1 MLDRRDKI
9 RAKIAARTFVCAEVL
24 PGLKGPCH
32 LWTGPDSGKI
42 GRGAGYPRMC
52 LDGQTVAVHL
62 VAWTNEHGY
71 IPGRKTLDHLCKN
84 RMCINLDHLEM
95 VTMKENAKRRDAR
108 NGVVTR
114 RRRAAKKK
122 REPVDNR
129 KYEEYIPPT
138 YHDEEGLGDIPF

>member
-1 MLDRRDKI
+1 
-9 RAKIAARTFVCAEVL
+9 
-24 PGLKGPCH
+24 
-32 LWTGPDSGKI
+32 
-42 GRGAGYPRMC
+42 MC

-62 VAWTNEHGY
+62 VAWTNENGY

-122 REPVDNR
+122 KPVYDG
-129 KYEEYIPPT
+129 KYEEYVPPS
-138 YHDEEGLGDIPF
+138 YEDEESFEDIQF